1 MKLNDILSHEFFS
14 YPIPTQ
20 MSTSTLAC
28 PPSKVFI
35 EQYASKEK
43 KLKMKLSYVEPIRP
57 DSSRPLSRA
66 LKQSTCSINNECSDS
81 KRYIP

>member
-1 MKLNDILSHEFFS
+1 
-14 YPIPTQ
+14 

-35 EQYASKEK
+35 EQFASKEK

-66 LKQSTCSINNECSDS
+66 LK
-81 KRYIP
+81 